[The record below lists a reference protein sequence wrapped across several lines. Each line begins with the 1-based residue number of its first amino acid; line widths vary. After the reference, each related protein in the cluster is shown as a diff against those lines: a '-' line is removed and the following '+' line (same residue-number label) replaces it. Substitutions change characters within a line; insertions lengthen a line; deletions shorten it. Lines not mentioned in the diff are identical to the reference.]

1 MAQASDGN
9 WYGYF
14 GELLAVR
21 KADLADNNLN
31 FGTATAVGVVAN
43 TTGPVYSAMGQGGG
57 VLNDAPKYLSNHTVT
72 SALNGQIGLD
82 VGGDR
87 LMGANSGALAL
98 NADEWPFIQTFDFSQ
113 GEFEVIFEKAGADE
127 VVVLDYNNA
136 DLDDFSGITLD
147 RSSATQGADI
157 HLTIT
162 DNQLNIDPT
171 AEDKVIFYVGTNTGT
186 SDFRGVSFTNG
197 TWAFILDSVYKGYNN
212 DFGDN
217 GILKINNNT
226 NSAANVVLN
235 TTRTTADDI
244 GAPGGGFLLFWETS
258 ENSGVFVNTD
268 NNDKSNVAVAEDAK
282 RGTTATFDY
291 NDSAQSFVVA
301 NDFGVIDM
309 DETSVGG
316 EWNSG
321 ETLAVTLYDQ
331 DLNKNTASDED
342 MTIVEIGRASCR
354 ERV

>member
-1 MAQASDGN
+1 MP
-9 WYGYF
+9 
-14 GELLAVR
+14 
-21 KADLADNNLN
+21 
-31 FGTATAVGVVAN
+31 T
-43 TTGPVYSAMGQGGG
+43 
-57 VLNDAPKYLSNHTVT
+57 
-72 SALNGQIGLD
+72 
-82 VGGDR
+82 
-87 LMGANSGALAL
+87 SGALAL

-171 AEDKVIFYVGTNTGT
+171 AEDKVIFYVGTNAGT
-186 SDFRGVSFTNG
+186 DDYRGVSFTNG

-244 GAPGGGFLLFWETS
+244 GAAGGGFLLFLG
-258 ENSGVFVNTD
+258 N
-268 NNDKSNVAVAEDAK
+268 
-282 RGTTATFDY
+282 
-291 NDSAQSFVVA
+291 
-301 NDFGVIDM
+301 I
-309 DETSVGG
+309 
-316 EWNSG
+316 
-321 ETLAVTLYDQ
+321 
-331 DLNKNTASDED
+331 
-342 MTIVEIGRASCR
+342 R
-354 ERV
+354 EQWCICKH